1 MPRLSHHKN
10 SPLLD
15 NMELIASIF
24 QNLLPNQL
32 LIEVEHQL
40 TKERQLRSELMQSFE
55 EQDREKEKIVC
66 SLEKE
71 IKQLKDNISKLKQ
84 NKTLKSHLINNTSE
98 MADMQTQ
105 TDPRPYEIDEH
116 NNQQLPLILELNQ
129 LKTRQDSMEHSMKV
143 LHDQFQ
149 KHDQAKVNA
158 YIEQSLPTTP
168 RHTFLKIPRLNEGKK
183 NVHKRG
189 NNHRSVS
196 LQIAKSK
203 NAQTGFQEPKNGYT
217 ITNTLIADGNIN
229 QTNSVL
235 DSHQPS
241 SLPTSKESNSAREPL
256 RKPPM
261 NAKPRAT
268 DETLEEFYTKHID
281 YYIKSMTPI
290 ENTLTPT
297 YSQPLSSPEPGQ
309 QAPVQVDI
317 SHGIK
322 SRKGG
327 VAIYVKDSLQPK
339 TETLNV
345 SHHCKELTCE
355 VAAVKVTSGKEH
367 LYILGIY
374 RSPSEKLDEALDII
388 SNIIEEVKADNH
400 PLVILGDINV
410 NRLVPNND
418 ARKLEEMLT
427 SHNMTRLP
435 LPPTEYE
442 FHNSVSLYT
451 YCV

>member
-1 MPRLSHHKN
+1 ENRKLKQ
-10 SPLLD
+10 
-15 NMELIASIF
+15 ELFEASIK
-24 QNLLPNQL
+24 NAQL
-32 LIEVEHQL
+32 LQQTADKDSFCEMQYQIKIEELETETVSLINRNCALTETLNEVEHQL

-84 NKTLKSHLINNTSE
+84 NKTLKSHVINNTSE
-98 MADMQTQ
+98 IADMQTQ

-143 LHDQFQ
+143 LQDQFQ

-158 YIEQSLPTTP
+158 YIEQGLPTTP
-168 RHTFLKIPRLNEGKK
+168 GHTFLKIPRLNEGKK
-183 NVHKRG
+183 NVHKIG

-217 ITNTLIADGNIN
+217 INNTLIDGNTN

-241 SLPTSKESNSAREPL
+241 SLPTSKESNLAREPL

-268 DETLEEFYTKHID
+268 DENLEEFYTKHID

-297 YSQPLSSPEPGQ
+297 YSQPPSSPEPGQ
-309 QAPVQVDI
+309 QVPVQVDI
-317 SHGIK
+317 SHGSFLDQIF
-322 SRKGG
+322 
-327 VAIYVKDSLQPK
+327 PK
-339 TETLNV
+339 K
-345 SHHCKELTCE
+345 CKMKQGLT
-355 VAAVKVTSGKEH
+355 
-367 LYILGIY
+367 
-374 RSPSEKLDEALDII
+374 
-388 SNIIEEVKADNH
+388 
-400 PLVILGDINV
+400 
-410 NRLVPNND
+410 
-418 ARKLEEMLT
+418 
-427 SHNMTRLP
+427 
-435 LPPTEYE
+435 
-442 FHNSVSLYT
+442 
-451 YCV
+451 